1 MRFPGRAAV
10 LLLLASPISADV
22 LLTMKSGERY
32 TLPEAPKHKNGMV
45 SFTTRDKRYLTVKE
59 SEVAREEKIVPPV
72 PKVKVDRTDTKQLG
86 AVAREQ
92 RAERGIS
99 ADVAGGNS
107 APPKDATEKETPA
120 KKPTKKAHAKT
131 PPPPPPPPPASDEHP
146 PES

>member
-1 MRFPGRAAV
+1 
-10 LLLLASPISADV
+10 
-22 LLTMKSGERY
+22 MKSGERY

-59 SEVAREEKIVPPV
+59 SEVAREEKIVPPA

-99 ADVAGGNS
+99 ADVAGEHT
-107 APPKDATEKETPA
+107 APPKDANAREKLPRKA
-120 KKPTKKAHAKT
+120 ARKPHPKN
-131 PPPPPPPPPASDEHP
+131 PPPPPPPPDEP
-146 PES
+146 NRSRR

>member
-32 TLPEAPKHKNGMV
+32 TLSEAPRHKNGMV
-45 SFTTRDKRYLTVKE
+45 SFTTHDKRYLTVKE

-86 AVAREQ
+86 AVAREE

-107 APPKDATEKETPA
+107 APPRDAAVKESSA
-120 KKPTKKAHAKT
+120 KKPAHKPHPKT
-131 PPPPPPPPPASDEHP
+131 PPPPPPPASDEHP